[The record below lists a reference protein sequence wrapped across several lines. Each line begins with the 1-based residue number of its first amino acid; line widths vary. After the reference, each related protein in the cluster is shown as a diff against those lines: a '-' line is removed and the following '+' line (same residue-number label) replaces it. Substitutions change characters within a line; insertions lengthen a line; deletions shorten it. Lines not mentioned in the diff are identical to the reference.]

1 MYIFAHIVAWQ
12 LISLN
17 WTLNGSR
24 KEHMHRFIWNEN
36 DQSSRQSVKGTKKLP
51 NKFRK
56 NETIFSSSLANK
68 SPVLPPPWAVVC
80 YREYLTSPGKHLL
93 WLWVESKLDMPFKS
107 DYNLKWRWCFPI
119 EPQLYKTG
127 KIWTCS
133 PTALELE
140 ATYGGLLK
148 ALSNEYILRY
158 LIFI

>member
-1 MYIFAHIVAWQ
+1 MGPGRNICIV
-12 LISLN
+12 SY
-17 WTLNGSR
+17 
-24 KEHMHRFIWNEN
+24 
-36 DQSSRQSVKGTKKLP
+36 GTKTTK
-51 NKFRK
+51 
-56 NETIFSSSLANK
+56 
-68 SPVLPPPWAVVC
+68 AVVKVLKGLRNYQTNLVRTKQFFLLVLLTN

-93 WLWVESKLDMPFKS
+93 WLWLESKLDMPFKS